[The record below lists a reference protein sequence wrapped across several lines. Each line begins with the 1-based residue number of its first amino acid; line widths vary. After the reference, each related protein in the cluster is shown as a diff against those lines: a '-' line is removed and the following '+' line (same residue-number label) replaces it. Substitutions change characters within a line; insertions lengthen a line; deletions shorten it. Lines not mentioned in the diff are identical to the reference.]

1 MDNDQSAPAEVGARL
16 RRLRTE
22 AGLSLAELATRS
34 GVGKGSISELENGR
48 RTARLDTLF
57 ALTKALGAP
66 LSAAVGV
73 SPPTDGPSV
82 HGQAVHAVSLSGW
95 QTDDGYVEV
104 YRITVDTTTQHSP
117 AHATG
122 VRETITVVA
131 GALEAGPLGD
141 PQIAAAGETICFPG
155 NVAHIYRAVNHPAEA
170 VLTMHYP
177 PGITTPVAE

>member
-82 HGQAVHAVSLSGW
+82 HGQAVHAVSLGGW

-131 GALEAGPLGD
+131 GTLEAGPLGD
-141 PQIAAAGETICFPG
+141 PQIAAAGETMCFPG
-155 NVAHIYRAVNHPAEA
+155 NVAHIYGAVNRPAEA

-177 PGITTPVAE
+177 PGIKTPVAE